1 METGKYAASNFEAI
15 FSLRLFLLLGHEIF
29 MFSYLPPPTEKNLVK
44 SSRESL
50 SIFK

>member
-15 FSLRLFLLLGHEIF
+15 FSLRLFLLLGHDIF
-29 MFSYLPPPTEKNLVK
+29 MFSYLPPPTKNLVK

-50 SIFK
+50 SIY